1 MNRAKS
7 VSSPWGKI
15 HNNPAKTMMMMRI
28 FRLAVVI
35 AAIVVATGGTTMAT
49 TTTTA
54 DTAATSKDNAA
65 VATDLQLSS
74 YQQQQPQQRHEK
86 EDNDTT
92 KARHP
97 AAAVAFLERQPQQND
112 GQRRSLFLA
121 DLFCPTNLLPLV
133 DCTCKKTL
141 LPPVWSTSC
150 ELESNDGI
158 VCNPI
163 VGFVCAVPF
172 VKTSFDLFRL
182 FRLAFPIGVEL
193 CYKELSLF
201 NVTLPIFNKLCIDFF
216 DPLGSLLDFFTLG
229 LLPSRSSNRD
239 DDTNTVYAACRAELD
254 GTKCETCQV
263 CNDGMGGT
271 AVILQCGDAFE
282 LNTCTTLLAAPLPK
296 SLNEPLDLT
305 KAVPFKL
312 EASSK
317 PQP

>member
-1 MNRAKS
+1 MR
-7 VSSPWGKI
+7 
-15 HNNPAKTMMMMRI
+15 TMMMRI
-28 FRLAVVI
+28 FCLAAVI
-35 AAIVVATGGTTMAT
+35 AAIMSTGGSTMAT
-49 TTTTA
+49 AAAAATA
-54 DTAATSKDNAA
+54 DTAATTESAA
-65 VATDLQLSS
+65 ATDLQLS
-74 YQQQQPQQRHEK
+74 YQQQQRHEK

-92 KARHP
+92 NARHP
-97 AAAVAFLERQPQQND
+97 AAAVAFLERQPQQDD

-150 ELESNDGI
+150 ELESNNGI

-163 VGFVCAVPF
+163 ADFVCAVPF

-216 DPLGSLLDFFTLG
+216 DPLGSLLDFLTLG
-229 LLPSRSSNRD
+229 LLPGRSNNRD
-239 DDTNTVYAACRAELD
+239 DANTVYAACRAELD

-271 AVILQCGDAFE
+271 AVILKCGDVFE

-305 KAVPFKL
+305 KTVPFKL

>member
-1 MNRAKS
+1 
-7 VSSPWGKI
+7 
-15 HNNPAKTMMMMRI
+15 
-28 FRLAVVI
+28 L
-35 AAIVVATGGTTMAT
+35 
-49 TTTTA
+49 
-54 DTAATSKDNAA
+54 
-65 VATDLQLSS
+65 S
-74 YQQQQPQQRHEK
+74 YQQQQQRHEK
-86 EDNDTT
+86 GDDTN
-92 KARHP
+92 AHHP
-97 AAAVAFLERQPQQND
+97 AAVALKRQPQQED
-112 GQRRSLFLA
+112 GRQLFLA

-163 VGFVCAVPF
+163 ANFVCAVPF

-182 FRLAFPIGVEL
+182 FRLALPIGVEF

-201 NVTLPIFNKLCIDFF
+201 NITLPIFNKLCIDFF

-229 LLPSRSSNRD
+229 LLPGRSNRD
-239 DDTNTVYAACRAELD
+239 DSNTVYAACRAELD

-263 CNDGMGGT
+263 CNDGRGGT
-271 AVILQCGDAFE
+271 AVILQCGDVLE
-282 LNTCTTLLAAPLPK
+282 MNTCTTLLAAPLPK
-296 SLNEPLDLT
+296 SLNEPPDLT

-312 EASSK
+312 EAPSK